1 MQAGPTVLIAL
12 VVALLPRPG
21 EAQTPAPV
29 PAPQGPLVYLVA
41 PSASTMAEAKRML
54 RFCRWTDTTAVRDAD
69 AVLVLVRSSSSEPM
83 ASQYD
88 SLKWLR
94 DAANSLANESGAQFH
109 VYLYRIR
116 QDLTFM
122 QLSHRAYDVNETGTF
137 PTPPGSTPSAAH
149 CLFVCACG

>member
-1 MQAGPTVLIAL
+1 MQARPTVLIAL
-12 VVALLPRPG
+12 VVSLWPRPG
-21 EAQTPAPV
+21 AAQTPAP
-29 PAPQGPLVYLVA
+29 PPQGPLVYLVA
-41 PSASTMAEAKRML
+41 PSASTMAEARRML

-94 DAANSLANESGAQFH
+94 DAANSLPNEAGAQFH

-116 QDLTFM
+116 PDLTFM
-122 QLSHRAYDVNETGTF
+122 QLSHRAYDVNETGIF
-137 PTPPGSTPSAAH
+137 PAPPGTTPSAAH